1 MTTAVGIGLGAEF
14 WLDNASNTL
23 TQLSEII
30 SVSPPNSQ
38 QDDVEATHMA
48 SPNRRREYVAGL
60 IDDGEGTFEMNYVPG
75 SASDILIRAAITDGD
90 TRSYKIVLPVAD
102 GSTWEITG
110 DCIVKGYERSTPI
123 DDRMTATLTVRFTG
137 SPAEAAGA

>member
-1 MTTAVGIGLGAEF
+1 MATEVGIGLGAEF

-23 TQLSEII
+23 TQLGEII
-30 SVSPPNSQ
+30 SVALPNSQ
-38 QDDVEATHMA
+38 QADVEATHMA

-60 IDDGEGTFEMNYVPG
+60 IDDGEGTIEMNYVPG
-75 SASDILIRAAITDGD
+75 SATDVLIRAAISDGV
-90 TRSYKIVLPVAD
+90 TRSYKAVLQVAD

-110 DCIVKGYERSTPI
+110 DCIAKGYERNSPI

-137 SPAEAAGA
+137 SSSEAAGA